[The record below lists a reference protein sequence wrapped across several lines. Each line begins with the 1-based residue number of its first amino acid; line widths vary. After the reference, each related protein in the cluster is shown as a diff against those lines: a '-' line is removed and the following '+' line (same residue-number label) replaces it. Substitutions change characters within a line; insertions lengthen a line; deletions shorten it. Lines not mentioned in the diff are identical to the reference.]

1 MNLNKVTTQMESIG
15 RFLEREYHNKPLTL
29 KAKEVVL
36 KDYGVSEKAFDK
48 VFLHFCNSNRGSKYE
63 KRREKK

>member
-1 MNLNKVTTQMESIG
+1 MTLNKVTTQLESIG

-48 VFLHFCNSNRGSKYE
+48 VFLHFCNTNRGSK
-63 KRREKK
+63 KKENKK

>member
-36 KDYGVSEKAFDK
+36 KNYGVSEKAFDR
-48 VFLHFCNSNRGSKYE
+48 VFLRFCNLNRGSKYL
-63 KRREKK
+63 KRRGK

>member
-1 MNLNKVTTQMESIG
+1 MTLNKVTTQIESIG

-36 KDYGVSEKAFDK
+36 KNYGVSEKAFDR
-48 VFLHFCNSNRGSKYE
+48 VFLHFCNLNRGSKYL
-63 KRREKK
+63 KRRGK

>member
-1 MNLNKVTTQMESIG
+1 MNLNKVTTQIESIG

-36 KDYGVSEKAFDK
+36 
-48 VFLHFCNSNRGSKYE
+48 N
-63 KRREKK
+63 KKKESPAL

>member
-1 MNLNKVTTQMESIG
+1 MTLNKITTQIESIG

-29 KAKEVVL
+29 KEKEVVL

-48 VFLHFCNSNRGSKYE
+48 VFLHFCNPSRGTKFE